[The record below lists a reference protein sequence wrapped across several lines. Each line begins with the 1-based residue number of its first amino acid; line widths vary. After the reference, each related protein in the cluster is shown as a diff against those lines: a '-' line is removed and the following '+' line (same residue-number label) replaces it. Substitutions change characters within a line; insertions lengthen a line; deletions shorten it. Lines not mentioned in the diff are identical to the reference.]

1 LASGTRRMTAPL
13 AGLNI
18 SAVRALRL
26 ACGLPLIQSD
36 KTGCVM
42 ALPHMQGLGDSNKVN
57 MILNRQGAKVTEKD

>member
-1 LASGTRRMTAPL
+1 MTAPL

-42 ALPHMQGLGDSNKVN
+42 E
-57 MILNRQGAKVTEKD
+57 VTSRARL